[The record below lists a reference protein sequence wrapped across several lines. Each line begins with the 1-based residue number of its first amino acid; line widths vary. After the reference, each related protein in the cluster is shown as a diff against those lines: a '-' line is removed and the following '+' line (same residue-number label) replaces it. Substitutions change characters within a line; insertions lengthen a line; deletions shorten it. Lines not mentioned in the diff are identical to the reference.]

1 MSLGHIKDDIQIQK
15 NPTKWLLLQLLPP
28 TPITTMI

>member
-1 MSLGHIKDDIQIQK
+1 MSLGHIKDIQIQK
-15 NPTKWLLLQLLPP
+15 NPTKWLLLQLLTP